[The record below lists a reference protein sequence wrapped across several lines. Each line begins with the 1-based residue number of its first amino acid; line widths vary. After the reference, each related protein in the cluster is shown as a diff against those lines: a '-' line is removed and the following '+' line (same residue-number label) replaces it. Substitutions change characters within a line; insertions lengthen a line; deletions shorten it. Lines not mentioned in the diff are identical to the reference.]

1 MKFENVRIRESVKVI
16 DVGVEKWKTF
26 ETNVIIEEGDIFED
40 ALDAGVQKIQAAHEK
55 YSQFFVE
62 PSGKPSGDL
71 YFNVTKNKEERI

>member
-1 MKFENVRIRESVKVI
+1 MKFENVRVRESVKVI

-26 ETNVIIEEGDIFED
+26 ETNVILEEGDTFED
-40 ALDAGVQKIQAAHEK
+40 ARDAGVQKIQAAHDK
-55 YSQFFVE
+55 YSQSFVE